1 MSAHQYIM
9 ISLSLYINSYPLF
22 FRFLQGVEESFSLC
36 SRQRLFGGPRYHF
49 CLHGRG
55 IRIGVCLS
63 EDSRVKHVY
72 LIHEQDEVSLLILD
86 LAGLQIE
93 EITVASNSLYRLA
106 ISVQCLC

>member
-1 MSAHQYIM
+1 
-9 ISLSLYINSYPLF
+9 
-22 FRFLQGVEESFSLC
+22 
-36 SRQRLFGGPRYHF
+36 
-49 CLHGRG
+49 
-55 IRIGVCLS
+55 
-63 EDSRVKHVY
+63 VKHVY